1 MLYILT
7 FLWQLREYKVRQS
20 SLYLSRL
27 FVFLVSGLLF
37 ITCSSDGKSSTGPD
51 DQGDR
56 ITVAGGGVITSP
68 DGLLTLTI
76 PPGALKEDT
85 NISVDVV
92 LEADS
97 VNQLTNIDVTG
108 SVYRFNPDGLVF
120 NYPIELNIDMPNDE
134 VNEIITEDG
143 YPSIGGVL
151 YSLGGILDFTDS
163 SKVDYDLSTGTAQF
177 SDYIDHFSF
186 YAKTVPIWI
195 EKWENDIYSPELVGE
210 IYVDADF
217 GPAESDIGPEHR
229 VIYSLKNTRGEF
241 TYYCAVRTYWSQP
254 DNVPLIWERPPGFGD
269 IYHVVAP
276 HTYIQDV
283 EHPYKWVCK
292 ENGDGWIGLQ
302 FWVGSDDWDLPQGIS
317 SPFET

>member
-1 MLYILT
+1 
-7 FLWQLREYKVRQS
+7 VRQS

-120 NYPIELNIDMPNDE
+120 NYPIELNIDMP
-134 VNEIITEDG
+134 
-143 YPSIGGVL
+143 S
-151 YSLGGILDFTDS
+151 
-163 SKVDYDLSTGTAQF
+163 
-177 SDYIDHFSF
+177 
-186 YAKTVPIWI
+186 
-195 EKWENDIYSPELVGE
+195 
-210 IYVDADF
+210 
-217 GPAESDIGPEHR
+217 
-229 VIYSLKNTRGEF
+229 
-241 TYYCAVRTYWSQP
+241 
-254 DNVPLIWERPPGFGD
+254 
-269 IYHVVAP
+269 
-276 HTYIQDV
+276 
-283 EHPYKWVCK
+283 
-292 ENGDGWIGLQ
+292 
-302 FWVGSDDWDLPQGIS
+302 
-317 SPFET
+317 